1 MIVGGK
7 DVGDRPLIL
16 APMEEVTNPPFR
28 KFCKRYG
35 ADWLYSEFVSADA
48 LVRSINKTVKKL
60 TIEENERPV
69 TIQIYGR
76 FIDSMV
82 EAAKIV
88 EEVQPDFIDINFG
101 CPVKR
106 VAAKGAGAGM
116 LRDVPLMVEMAKQ
129 IVQAV
134 KIPVTAKTR
143 LGWDCENIIIDD
155 VAERL
160 QDVGIS
166 ALAIHGRTRSQMYK
180 GEADWEPI
188 ARVKQNPRIKI
199 PIIGNGDIDSPQKA
213 KEAFERYGVDGVMIG
228 RATIGKPWIFEQ
240 IKHYLATGEVLPE
253 LSVPAQIEIIKEQIL
268 LSMEW
273 LDEVRGLFHMRRHM
287 ACMFKGLPHF
297 RDLRIQMLQA
307 PNIEELWGVFD
318 QIAERYGS
326 MAVPNR
332 SDAVRNS
339 HHRHAPVRSRRS
351 PSYTAR
357 WKTACS
363 YGIPRSYH
371 QLPPLLLTS

>member
-60 TIEENERPV
+60 TIEESERPV

-129 IVQAV
+129 IVKAV

-143 LGWDCENIIIDD
+143 LGWDAENIIIGD

-253 LSVPAQIEIIKEQIL
+253 LSVSAQIEIIKEQIL

-307 PNIEELWGVFD
+307 PNIEALWDVFD

-326 MAVPNR
+326 MDLNDR
-332 SDAVRNS
+332 EEE
-339 HHRHAPVRSRRS
+339 
-351 PSYTAR
+351 
-357 WKTACS
+357 
-363 YGIPRSYH
+363 
-371 QLPPLLLTS
+371 

>member
-7 DVGDRPLIL
+7 DIGDRPLIL

-60 TIEENERPV
+60 TIEESERPV

-88 EEVQPDFIDINFG
+88 EDVRPDFIDINFG

-116 LRDVPLMVEMAKQ
+116 LRDIPLMVEMAKQ

-143 LGWDCENIIIDD
+143 LGWDCENIVIDD

-166 ALAIHGRTRSQMYK
+166 ALAIHGRTRSQMYT

-188 ARVKQNPRIKI
+188 ARVRQNPRIKI
-199 PIIGNGDIDSPQKA
+199 PIIGNGDIDSPEKV

-228 RATIGKPWIFEQ
+228 RATIGKPWIFRQ
-240 IKHYLATGEVLPE
+240 IKHYLQTGECLPE
-253 LSVPAQIEIIKEQIL
+253 LSIHEQVDIIKEQIL
-268 LSMEW
+268 LSQEW

-307 PNIEELWGVFD
+307 PTIEKLWEVFD
-318 QIAERYGS
+318 QIEERYGGS
-326 MAVPNR
+326 SGM
-332 SDAVRNS
+332 D
-339 HHRHAPVRSRRS
+339 
-351 PSYTAR
+351 
-357 WKTACS
+357 KC
-363 YGIPRSYH
+363 
-371 QLPPLLLTS
+371 

>member
-88 EEVQPDFIDINFG
+88 EEVQPDFIDVNFG

-143 LGWDCENIIIDD
+143 LGWDCEHIIIDD

-199 PIIGNGDIDSPQKA
+199 PIIGNGDIDSPQKV
-213 KEAFERYGVDGVMIG
+213 KEAFERYGIDGVMIG

-240 IKHYLATGEVLPE
+240 IKHYLATGEILPE
-253 LSVPAQIEIIKEQIL
+253 LSVAAQVEIIKEQIL

-307 PNIEELWGVFD
+307 PTIEELWDVFD
-318 QIAERYGS
+318 QIVERYGS
-326 MAVPNR
+326 MDPNDR
-332 SDAVRNS
+332 VDE
-339 HHRHAPVRSRRS
+339 
-351 PSYTAR
+351 
-357 WKTACS
+357 
-363 YGIPRSYH
+363 
-371 QLPPLLLTS
+371 

>member
-129 IVQAV
+129 VVQAV

-199 PIIGNGDIDSPQKA
+199 PIIGNGDIDSPQKV

-253 LSVPAQIEIIKEQIL
+253 LSVAAQVEIIKEQIL

-307 PNIEELWGVFD
+307 PTIEVLWGVFD
-318 QIAERYGS
+318 QIVERYGS
-326 MAVPNR
+326 MDPNDR
-332 SDAVRNS
+332 VEE
-339 HHRHAPVRSRRS
+339 
-351 PSYTAR
+351 
-357 WKTACS
+357 
-363 YGIPRSYH
+363 
-371 QLPPLLLTS
+371 

>member
-7 DVGDRPLIL
+7 DVGERPLIL

-35 ADWLYSEFVSADA
+35 ADWPYSEFVSADA
-48 LVRSINKTVKKL
+48 LVRSIDKTVRKL
-60 TIEENERPV
+60 TIEDTERPV

-76 FIDSMV
+76 FMDSMV
-82 EAAKIV
+82 EAAKMV
-88 EEVQPDFIDINFG
+88 EEVKPDFIDINFG

-106 VAAKGAGAGM
+106 VAGKGAGAGM
-116 LRDVPLMVEMAKQ
+116 LRDVPLMVEMARQ

-134 KIPVTAKTR
+134 NIPVTAKTR

-199 PIIGNGDIDSPQKA
+199 PIIGNGDIDSPEKA

-240 IKHYLATGEVLPE
+240 IKHYLETGEKLPE
-253 LSVPAQIEIIKEQIL
+253 QSVQEQVNIIKEQIL
-268 LSMEW
+268 LSMAW

-307 PNIEELWGVFD
+307 PDIQTLWEVFD
-318 QIAERYGS
+318 KIVERYGA
-326 MAVPNR
+326 MDLENLE
-332 SDAVRNS
+332 
-339 HHRHAPVRSRRS
+339 
-351 PSYTAR
+351 
-357 WKTACS
+357 
-363 YGIPRSYH
+363 G
-371 QLPPLLLTS
+371 

>member
-143 LGWDCENIIIDD
+143 LGWDCEHIIIDD

-160 QDVGIS
+160 QDVGIR

-253 LSVPAQIEIIKEQIL
+253 LSVAAQVEIIKEQIL

-307 PNIEELWGVFD
+307 PNIETLWGVFD

-326 MAVPNR
+326 MDPNDR
-332 SDAVRNS
+332 MEE
-339 HHRHAPVRSRRS
+339 
-351 PSYTAR
+351 
-357 WKTACS
+357 
-363 YGIPRSYH
+363 
-371 QLPPLLLTS
+371 

>member
-240 IKHYLATGEVLPE
+240 IKHYLAAGEILPE

-307 PNIEELWGVFD
+307 PTIQELWSVFD

-326 MAVPNR
+326 INFEDRVEEELN
-332 SDAVRNS
+332 N
-339 HHRHAPVRSRRS
+339 
-351 PSYTAR
+351 
-357 WKTACS
+357 
-363 YGIPRSYH
+363 
-371 QLPPLLLTS
+371 

>member
-16 APMEEVTNPPFR
+16 APMEEVTNPPVR

-307 PNIEELWGVFD
+307 PNIETLWGVFD

-326 MAVPNR
+326 MDPNDR
-332 SDAVRNS
+332 MEE
-339 HHRHAPVRSRRS
+339 
-351 PSYTAR
+351 
-357 WKTACS
+357 
-363 YGIPRSYH
+363 
-371 QLPPLLLTS
+371 

>member
-106 VAAKGAGAGM
+106 VAAKGAGAAVANERKESDMESGEGFDRIG
-116 LRDVPLMVEMAKQ
+116 LSLMGKQVELLKTLYATGK
-129 IVQAV
+129 
-134 KIPVTAKTR
+134 PVV
-143 LGWDCENIIIDD
+143 L
-155 VAERL
+155 
-160 QDVGIS
+160 
-166 ALAIHGRTRSQMYK
+166 
-180 GEADWEPI
+180 
-188 ARVKQNPRIKI
+188 
-199 PIIGNGDIDSPQKA
+199 
-213 KEAFERYGVDGVMIG
+213 VMIQG
-228 RATIGKPWIFEQ
+228 RP
-240 IKHYLATGEVLPE
+240 LE
-253 LSVPAQIEIIKEQIL
+253 LNWAAEHIPAIL
-268 LSMEW
+268 
-273 LDEVRGLFHMRRHM
+273 
-287 ACMFKGLPHF
+287 
-297 RDLRIQMLQA
+297 
-307 PNIEELWGVFD
+307 
-318 QIAERYGS
+318 
-326 MAVPNR
+326 
-332 SDAVRNS
+332 
-339 HHRHAPVRSRRS
+339 
-351 PSYTAR
+351 TA
-357 WKTACS
+357 W
-363 YGIPRSYH
+363 
-371 QLPPLLLTS
+371 